1 MLYQRFVTQYII
13 TLENTIM
20 MTVHMGTDR
29 TDIAGEAVKES

>member
-20 MTVHMGTDR
+20 MTVNMGTDR